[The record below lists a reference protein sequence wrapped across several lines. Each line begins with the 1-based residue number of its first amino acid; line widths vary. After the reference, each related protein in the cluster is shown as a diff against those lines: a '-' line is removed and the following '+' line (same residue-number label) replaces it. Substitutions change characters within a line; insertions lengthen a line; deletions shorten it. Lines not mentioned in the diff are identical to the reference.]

1 MKLKKSFPPRW
12 VYVAVFVI
20 CFSFLFFVCFF
31 KKEKYQQQQK
41 KKNIVDVI
49 DDFCNEHFEED
60 WGVDNIQHYNEKIVF
75 VVVQYKGAIIDLSI
89 QPEIKTI
96 IIEQIKG
103 KTNLKKRVYR
113 Y

>member
-1 MKLKKSFPPRW
+1 MKLKNIFFSRW
-12 VYVAVFVI
+12 FCLVVLMV
-20 CFSFLFFVCFF
+20 CFGFLVFVCFF
-31 KKEKYQQQQK
+31 QKEKYQQQ

-49 DDFCNEHFEED
+49 DDFCNQHFGEE
-60 WGVDNIQHYNEKIVF
+60 WGIDNIQHYNEKIVF
-75 VVVQYKGAIIDLSI
+75 VVVQSKGVIVDLSI

-96 IIEQIKG
+96 IVEKTKG